1 MRHRSQQYVYRPAS
15 YTEASEN
22 EILYILCCGKKK
34 NRGDLFA
41 SFYQYKSYLCA
52 QDMFIV
58 ICPLLCA
65 ELCVC
70 VFVTVQNLLFIHAAL
85 SLDHKYHSFIH
96 TLLLSLC
103 VGCIGHATSHILVF
117 HCVCRQIEEWRETV
131 WRVNLWTNET
141 AFFDNK
147 KTAKIFYF
155 SEGHFIQYRVFHY
168 MCMIRTCSATRM

>member
-22 EILYILCCGKKK
+22 GMVYILCCEKKK
-34 NRGDLFA
+34 
-41 SFYQYKSYLCA
+41 
-52 QDMFIV
+52 IEV
-58 ICPLLCA
+58 ICLRPFISTNLIYAHKICLLSYA
-65 ELCVC
+65 HYYVPSCVC

-103 VGCIGHATSHILVF
+103 VGCIGYATSHILVF

-131 WRVNLWTNET
+131 WRVNL
-141 AFFDNK
+141 
-147 KTAKIFYF
+147 
-155 SEGHFIQYRVFHY
+155 
-168 MCMIRTCSATRM
+168 